1 MDLTPASPREG
12 RPQVPLLLA
21 TVFLVY
27 LAQMTLNPII
37 APLAREA
44 GLAEWQI
51 GVTIS
56 TAAVMVVLASQFWG
70 RRSQQRGAKSV
81 LTSAL
86 VLGAATMGLF
96 AWTAAL
102 GMQGILAGAVLFALF
117 VILRGIGFGV
127 AISAVAPTAQTYIAR
142 VTESEEARVRG
153 MAGVGAVQG
162 VAMIAGAV
170 VGGTLAAFG
179 LLVPLIVIP
188 SLLAL
193 GAILVALRLR
203 PEPRSELTAEP
214 VRIRPTDTRVW
225 PFLLAGFGMFTA
237 LGFFQI
243 IAGFLVQDR
252 LELDASETGLLTGA
266 VLLAAGVG
274 MVLAQSVVVPRSG
287 WSPAVLLRVGT
298 VTAVL
303 GFAALVPSAGL
314 ALLIGGTFLIG
325 LGVGVAMPG
334 YTAGPTLLMRREEQG
349 GLAGLIGATN
359 GLTFVVAPTLS
370 TVLYGVWPLL
380 PVLVAGTIMALVAV
394 FVFTHRRFRLLPAA
408 APDA

>member
-1 MDLTPASPREG
+1 MDPTPASPGEG
-12 RPQVPLLLA
+12 RTQVPLLLA
-21 TVFLVY
+21 IVFLVY

-70 RRSQQRGAKSV
+70 RRSQRRGAKSV

-86 VLGAATMGLF
+86 VLGATIMGLF
-96 AWTAAL
+96 AWIAAL
-102 GMQGILAGAVLFALF
+102 GMRGALVGATLFALF
-117 VILRGIGFGV
+117 VVLRGVGFGI

-142 VTESEEARVRG
+142 VTTSEETRVRG

-170 VGGTLAAFG
+170 AGGALAVFG
-179 LLVPLIVIP
+179 LLVPLVVIP
-188 SLLAL
+188 ALLAL
-193 GAILVALRLR
+193 GAVLVAARLR
-203 PEPRSELTAEP
+203 PEPRSDLIENPA
-214 VRIRPTDTRVW
+214 RIRPSDGRVW

-252 LELDASETGLLTGA
+252 LGLNANETGLTTGA

-274 MVLAQSVVVPRSG
+274 MVLAQGVIVPRSG
-287 WSPAVLLRVGT
+287 WAPAVLLRVGT
-298 VTAVL
+298 VIAPL
-303 GFAALVPSAGL
+303 GFAALVPDAGL
-314 ALLIGGTFLIG
+314 ALLIVGTFLIG
-325 LGVGVAMPG
+325 LGVGIAMPG
-334 YTAGPTLLMRREEQG
+334 YTAGPTLLMRRDEQG

-359 GLTFVVAPTLS
+359 GLTFVLAPTLS
-370 TVLYGVWPLL
+370 TLLYGVWPLL
-380 PVLVAGTIMALVAV
+380 PVLVAGTIMVLVAV
-394 FVFTHRRFRLLPAA
+394 FVFTHRRFRLLPEVAA
-408 APDA
+408 AT